1 MLSTQT
7 ESPAAEVE
15 VPRPNVAATVILV
28 GGLVVTWFVAWG
40 DLPSELARVT
50 AIGVGI
56 SLVLSLFMELR
67 QGRWDNLLRADLVA
81 MVALYYLLFVEFLF
95 PQPQFDEMV
104 SLSAA
109 IKPAITV
116 CLAAFAAIAVGRHF
130 VSRRISH
137 WEIVKAKL
145 PPSSLL
151 ILFWCSFGL
160 GFFNMLLAVDFNP
173 VEMVRYFL
181 APRFAVP
188 WGRGQFG
195 DLNALLWELGAVLYL
210 VPPLAGIILGRRQSY
225 SGLTLLLVLLA
236 LSFTF
241 FYGFCT
247 GTRNLIG
254 SYLITFIVAYFYAT
268 RSWRA
273 TIVPG
278 LLVVV
283 IMALA
288 TLHAPRF
295 RGEGLADYLS
305 EEEEAFGPVEEENF
319 FVDYNFYVVAAI
331 THLFPRNHEY
341 LGWEVPLWL
350 VVRPVPRAFWPGKPD
365 GESVSPQSYLGVT
378 GGTTISATFIGE
390 AYMSAGLLGVII
402 AGLGLGYFCQWWTQK
417 AFSPHSNFG
426 IVIYGSGFFAV
437 AITMR
442 SMYMLTVALL
452 PTLAVAVA
460 GWWLMRRQ
468 MGGETGERL
477 RVTDKQPLL
486 HER

>member
-1 MLSTQT
+1 MLAT
-7 ESPAAEVE
+7 ETETYALNPTI
-15 VPRPNVAATVILV
+15 PRPKLAATGVFV
-28 GGLVVTWFVAWG
+28 GGLLVTGFVAWG
-40 DLPSELARVT
+40 DLPSELARST
-50 AIGVGI
+50 AVGVGI
-56 SLVLSLFMELR
+56 SLIMSLFVELR

-81 MVALYYLLFVEFLF
+81 LVALYYLLFVEFLF
-95 PQPQFDEMV
+95 PQPRFDEMV
-104 SLSAA
+104 ALSAA

-116 CLAAFAAIAVGRHF
+116 CLFAFAAIAVGRHF
-130 VSRRISH
+130 VSRHISH
-137 WEIVKAKL
+137 WQIVKAKL

-151 ILFWCSFGL
+151 ILFWCSFVL
-160 GFFNMLLAVDFNP
+160 GFFNMLLAVDFDP
-173 VEMVRYFL
+173 LEMVRYFL
-181 APRFAVP
+181 GPRFEVP

-210 VPPLAGIILGRRQSY
+210 VPPLAGIILGRRRLY
-225 SGLTLLLVLLA
+225 SGLALFLVLLG

-254 SYLITFIVAYFYAT
+254 SYLITFIVAYFYAC

-278 LLVVV
+278 ILVVV
-283 IMALA
+283 IMVMA
-288 TLHAPRF
+288 TMHAPRF
-295 RGEGLADYLS
+295 RGMGLADYLS
-305 EEEEAFGPVEEENF
+305 EEEQAFGPDDEENF
-319 FVDYNFYVVAAI
+319 FVDYNFYVVAVL
-331 THLFPRNHEY
+331 TNLFPRQYNY
-341 LGWEVPLWL
+341 LEWQVPLWL
-350 VVRPVPRAFWPGKPD
+350 VARPVPRAFWPGKPD
-365 GESVSPQSYLGVT
+365 GESVSPQNYLGVT

-417 AFSPHSNFG
+417 AFSPRSNFG

-437 AITMR
+437 AMTMR

-460 GWWLMRRQ
+460 GWWLMRREL
-468 MGGETGERL
+468 GGQTPEQFH
-477 RVTDKQPLL
+477 VADKQPLL